1 MVRNPLVQSLVRKV
15 PWRGK
20 RQPTPALLPGES
32 HEERSLAGY
41 SPWGCKELE
50 KTERGSTHAG
60 KAIKTCSLYLFSPVG
75 NMNTGLTEV
84 PKVGV
89 LLAMLK
95 TQQ

>member
-1 MVRNPLVQSLVRKV
+1 MLGRS
-15 PWRGK
+15 
-20 RQPTPALLPGES
+20 PGEGNGNLS
-32 HEERSLAGY
+32 PVFSPGEAHEERSLAGY